1 MVFFSSSLSYITMAL
16 KALVF
21 VLVSLFVVVSQAS
34 HATPPPPKVP
44 AVAPVR
50 APYVPSIVRAPH
62 PPTPVRVRAPPP
74 PPIIRRTP
82 LPPVRVR
89 APLPPIRRR
98 APPPPVTRRAPPPPY
113 RSRAPPPPFTV
124 RAPPPP
130 VKARTPPP
138 PYTTRTP
145 PPPGRG
151 RTPPPPAKVTYPP
164 PPPAVVKSPPAKVQS
179 PVPLSACH
187 GLCLTRCGKH
197 SRPNRCMRACES
209 CCKECRCVPTGT
221 HSNYKTCP
229 PCYHQKRTKDGK
241 HKCP

>member
-1 MVFFSSSLSYITMAL
+1 MSL

-21 VLVSLFVVVSQAS
+21 FLVSLFVVVSQAS
-34 HATPPPPKVP
+34 HVTPPPPKVP
-44 AVAPVR
+44 AVAP
-50 APYVPSIVRAPH
+50 YVPPIVRAPH
-62 PPTPVRVRAPPP
+62 PPTPVIVRAPTP
-74 PPIIRRTP
+74 PPIRRRTP

-89 APLPPIRRR
+89 APPPPIRRR
-98 APPPPVTRRAPPPPY
+98 TPPPPVRVRTPPPPV
-113 RSRAPPPPFTV
+113 RSRAPPPPFSV

-138 PYTTRTP
+138 PYTTQTP
-145 PPPGRG
+145 
-151 RTPPPPAKVTYPP
+151 PPPPAKVTYPP
-164 PPPAVVKSPPAKVQS
+164 PPAAVVRSPPAKVQP
-179 PVPLSACH
+179 PVPLSACR

-197 SRPNRCMRACES
+197 SRLKRCMRACEA